1 MCEEVGV
8 VYPGTKTNAV
18 EHLCEYSSEDIKQ
31 EQVEGIGKVYVF
43 GLCNM
48 SQFSK

>member
-8 VYPGTKTNAV
+8 VYTEIKTNSV
-18 EHLCEYSSEDIKQ
+18 EHFCEYSSEDIKQ
-31 EQVEGIGKVYVF
+31 EQVEGIGKVYVL

-48 SQFSK
+48 SQFPK